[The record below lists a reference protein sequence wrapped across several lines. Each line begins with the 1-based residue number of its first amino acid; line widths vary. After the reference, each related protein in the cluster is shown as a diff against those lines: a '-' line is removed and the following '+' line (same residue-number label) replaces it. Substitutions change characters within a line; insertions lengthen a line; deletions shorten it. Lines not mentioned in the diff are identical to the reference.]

1 MTWKLVKLG
10 DVCHLQNG
18 FAFKS
23 NLFKHK
29 GLPILRISNIQN
41 EHIDTRRPVYFNATD
56 YNVDLKKYEVKTG
69 DLLIAMSGAT
79 TGKIGFN
86 ESPTTFYLNQRVG
99 KLVPGKDLEI
109 KYLYY
114 LLSSKVEE
122 NLKISKGAAQPNLS
136 SEQIKNIEIS
146 LPPIQEQ
153 QRIVSKL
160 EAAFSEIDNAITNS
174 KKTLSDI
181 KHLNN
186 KFFDKLLGKNKCQN
200 IFLNDICKVER
211 GSSPRPIKSFLTE
224 KENGINW
231 IKISDTKQDGKYIS
245 STKQKITKDGA
256 KKSKNVKKG
265 DFVLTNSMSYGR
277 PYIMSIDGCIHD
289 GWFLLRLQDD
299 IDKEY
304 FYYLLSS
311 SSVQNQFKSLAA
323 GSVVKNI
330 SGDLV
335 KKTML
340 LIPSKKIQIEIKE
353 KLSIIDKYIQKIST
367 LSLLKINNYQ
377 KLKLS
382 ILNNLINLD
391 TKGI

>member
-23 NLFKHK
+23 KLFKDK

-41 EHIDTRRPVYFNATD
+41 ERIDTRRPVYFNATD
-56 YNVDLKKYEVKTG
+56 YNLDLKKYEVKTG

-86 ESPTTFYLNQRVG
+86 EAQTTFYLNQRVG
-99 KLVPGKDLEI
+99 KLVPGKDLDK

-114 LLSSKVEE
+114 LLSTKVEE

-146 LPPIQEQ
+146 LPSIPEQ
-153 QRIVSKL
+153 QQIVTKL
-160 EAAFSEIDNAITNS
+160 DKVLSEIDNAITNS

-181 KHLNN
+181 KNLNN
-186 KFFDKLLGKNKCQN
+186 KVFDRLLDKNKCQN

-224 KENGINW
+224 KENGVNW
-231 IKISDTKQDGKYIS
+231 IKIGDTKQDGKYIS

-289 GWFLLRLQDD
+289 GWFVLRLQDD

-311 SSVQNQFKSLAA
+311 SSVQNQFKSLAV

-340 LIPSKKIQIEIKE
+340 LIPSKKVQIEIKE
-353 KLSIIDKYIQKIST
+353 KLSIIEKYIQKIST

-382 ILNNLINLD
+382 IFNNLINLD
-391 TKGI
+391 TKRI